1 MLNFFK
7 KEIRA
12 ITQQK
17 IILSKIEKIP
27 PLDNF
32 LKNILVKRCTFEST
46 GSGLK
51 SMHKININFQIF
63 VEPEPEVGFKK
74 KIKHKFILL

>member
-7 KEIRA
+7 KEKRA

-32 LKNILVKRCTFEST
+32 SKNILVKRCTFEST

-63 VEPEPEVGFKK
+63 VEPEPEVEFLKK
-74 KIKHKFILL
+74 K

>member
-7 KEIRA
+7 KEKRA

-46 GSGLK
+46 GSELK
-51 SMHKININFQIF
+51 SMDKININFQIF
-63 VEPEPEVGFKK
+63 VEPEPEIEF
-74 KIKHKFILL
+74 